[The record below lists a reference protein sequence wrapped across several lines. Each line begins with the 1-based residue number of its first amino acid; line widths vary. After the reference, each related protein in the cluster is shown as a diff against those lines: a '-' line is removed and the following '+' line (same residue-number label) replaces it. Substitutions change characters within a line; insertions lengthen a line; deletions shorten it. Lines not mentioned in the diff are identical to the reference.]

1 MANAV
6 TIKTINDF
14 MIDLK
19 PASSFSIRTE
29 PYLQNID
36 MHVVVAMHRSTFYM
50 NMIKERPCFV
60 HQIGP

>member
-29 PYLQNID
+29 PYLQNIKQQQ
-36 MHVVVAMHRSTFYM
+36 ALQFAS
-50 NMIKERPCFV
+50 NIEA
-60 HQIGP
+60 IAALE